1 MWKIYFGLEVVV
13 QTGFGFTIGA
23 QLHNIGM
30 RGLFTLL
37 LSVSMVLAKK
47 APEGEKPGMEPIFWS
62 DTVDVK
68 Q

>member
-1 MWKIYFGLEVVV
+1 MCKQVFGY
-13 QTGFGFTIGA
+13 IGA

-47 APEGEKPGMEPIFWS
+47 APEGEKPGMEPIS
-62 DTVDVK
+62 RLDTVDVK
-68 Q
+68 L